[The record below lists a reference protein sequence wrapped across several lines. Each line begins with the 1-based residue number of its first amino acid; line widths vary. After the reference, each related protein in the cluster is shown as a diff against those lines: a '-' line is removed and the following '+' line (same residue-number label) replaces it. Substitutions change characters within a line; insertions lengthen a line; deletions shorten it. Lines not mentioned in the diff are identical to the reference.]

1 MPVINSLALTSY
13 NFSINNGS
21 ASTAGPELV
30 FNKARS
36 LTGGPVVSGDS
47 LGAIYFGGADSASTL
62 SVKLALQATSTGT
75 IGPDRIPFG
84 LSFFTAQDAALA
96 PIVNRMAIQSNGIV
110 SVFKADDDT
119 QAIGSPAP
127 TFGVIGTSVVAVND
141 QVNTDGAFT
150 TLLKSRAN
158 GAIVSGDG
166 IGAYGFRARASGGEV
181 VSALINV
188 VSTGT
193 LGAAKVPS
201 DMFFQVSDDATGA
214 LNTRLSILEDGL
226 VAVDQQ
232 LSVGGDLG
240 AGTASAVDF
249 TNVTATSAGG
259 GAVTFQA
266 NGAGAVAQAGWL
278 KIYVNGTVAYLPYFT
293 SI

>member
-1 MPVINSLALTSY
+1 MAVMNTIALTSY
-13 NFSINNGS
+13 NLGINNGAAS
-21 ASTAGPELV
+21 ATGPELV

-36 LTGGPVVSGDS
+36 LTGGPVVSGDT
-47 LGAIYFGGADSASTL
+47 LGNIYFGGADSASTL
-62 SVKLALQATSTGT
+62 SIKLGIQAISTGT
-75 IGPDRIPFG
+75 IGPNRIPFN
-84 LSFFTAQDAALA
+84 LAFYTAQDAALA
-96 PIVNRMAIQSNGIV
+96 PQVLRMFIRSEGGLAIQKGDN
-110 SVFKADDDT
+110 DT
-119 QAIGSPAP
+119 QTIGSPAP
-127 TFGVIGTSVVAVND
+127 SFGVLGASIIATND
-141 QVNTDGAFT
+141 QVNTA
-150 TLLKSRAN
+150 
-158 GAIVSGDG
+158 
-166 IGAYGFRARASGGEV
+166 GAYATFLKNRAGGAVVTGDALGTLGFVAKSTTTEVLSAS
-181 VSALINV
+181 INA

-193 LGAAKVPS
+193 IGAAKVPS
-201 DMFFQVSDDATGA
+201 DMFFSVADDATGA
-214 LNTRLSILEDGL
+214 LNIRLSVLEDGL